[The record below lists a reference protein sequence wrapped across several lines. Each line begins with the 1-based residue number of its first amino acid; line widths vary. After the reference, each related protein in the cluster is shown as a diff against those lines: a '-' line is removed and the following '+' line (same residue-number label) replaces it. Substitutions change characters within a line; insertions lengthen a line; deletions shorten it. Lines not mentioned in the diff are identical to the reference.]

1 MTHLILAGNQLD
13 ITIER
18 LCHQLIENHGNFKDT
33 CIIGLQSKGV
43 PLSRRI
49 CKRLSEFLP
58 ESNILHG
65 ALDITFFRDDY
76 RRSEKLLV
84 PSRTEIDFIV
94 EGKKVVLVDDVLFTG
109 RTVRAAMDA
118 LMAFGRPAKVEL
130 LVLIDRKFSRQFPIE
145 PDYTGQAIDTNVNDK
160 VQVEWKE
167 SGNKDGVWL
176 VSEIKSKTNG
186 KAKR

>member
-1 MTHLILAGNQLD
+1 MTHLILAGKQLD

-43 PLSRRI
+43 PLSKRI

-58 ESNILHG
+58 ESTIQHG

-76 RRSEKLLV
+76 RRSEKLLM

-94 EGKKVVLVDDVLFTG
+94 EGKNVVMVDD
-109 RTVRAAMDA
+109 
-118 LMAFGRPAKVEL
+118 E
-130 LVLIDRKFSRQFPIE
+130 
-145 PDYTGQAIDTNVNDK
+145 
-160 VQVEWKE
+160 
-167 SGNKDGVWL
+167 
-176 VSEIKSKTNG
+176 
-186 KAKR
+186 